1 MESITKT
8 VSENLIMYF
17 TMYILWYAK
26 NARAQYANT
35 WMKIIFHLF
44 SGLAEFAWEIQ
55 RPADQS
61 QSHIL
66 DFELLEKKGKVMP
79 NNVAAQQ

>member
-1 MESITKT
+1 
-8 VSENLIMYF
+8 
-17 TMYILWYAK
+17 
-26 NARAQYANT
+26 
-35 WMKIIFHLF
+35 MKIIFHLF